1 MDSDTIQTMLD
12 ILVSALAPG
21 LMLYLTNLARKRLAQ
36 IQKESWYSTVE
47 LVAGNVVLAA
57 EQLDKA
63 NLLKDIANDKLEYAL
78 KEAERALLG
87 HGIELDL
94 HVPASYLRAAIE
106 AAVNTQ
112 TMGPMIEF
120 TSKE

>member
-47 LVAGNVVLAA
+47 LVAGNIVLAA
-57 EQLDKA
+57 EQLEKA
-63 NLLKDIANDKLEYAL
+63 GLLKKFAETKLEYAL

>member
-63 NLLKDIANDKLEYAL
+63 NLLKDRDAKSRVYQSQGSMAAGLSML
-78 KEAERALLG
+78 K
-87 HGIELDL
+87 
-94 HVPASYLRAAIE
+94 
-106 AAVNTQ
+106 
-112 TMGPMIEF
+112 
-120 TSKE
+120 

>member
-1 MDSDTIQTMLD
+1 MDSDTLQTVLD
-12 ILVSALAPG
+12 ILVKALAPG
-21 LMLYLTNLARKRLAQ
+21 LMLYLTTLARKRLAQ

-47 LVAGNVVLAA
+47 LVAGNIVLAA
-57 EQLDKA
+57 EQLEKA
-63 NLLKDIANDKLEYAL
+63 GLLKKFAETKLEYAL
-78 KEAERALLG
+78 KYAELALQG